1 VTRSRTDTGFF
12 LVDQALDMLY
22 NAYAQITAKCSSENH
37 HAYALFMHVKDD
49 RIERASYSRGSHK
62 IQYESATREVQTAIE
77 LYCAF
82 ATGKSLEQVTGA
94 GLLEIA
100 AAHGHG
106 AAGLDLKSV
115 RERLA
120 TLGPG
125 GPEGPEAMEPLR
137 RELGDVV
144 FSLLFGGAV
153 PFVLFNW
160 AAVNLQ
166 LKRIVESVL
175 GVGPRDRIHFRDV
188 REMYALLE
196 ALHGQPMLSRRG
208 RGLELGVRSLHLNK
222 VDESSLR
229 SAYQRDTYDFFLA
242 EAEERGFLSH
252 FEVA

>member
-1 VTRSRTDTGFF
+1 MTRNRTDTGIH
-12 LVDQALDMLY
+12 LVDRALDVLY

-37 HAYALFMHVKDD
+37 HAYALFMHVKDH
-49 RIERASYSRGSHK
+49 RIERACYSRGSSK

-82 ATGKSLEQVTGA
+82 AAGKSLEQVTHA
-94 GLLEIA
+94 GLPEIA
-100 AAHGHG
+100 AAHGH
-106 AAGLDLKSV
+106 ADVDLKSLS
-115 RERLA
+115 ERVA
-120 TLGPG
+120 TLSSDQMA
-125 GPEGPEAMEPLR
+125 PEDMAPLR
-137 RELGDVV
+137 GELGEVV

-166 LKRIVESVL
+166 LKRTVETVL
-175 GVGPRDRIHFRDV
+175 GVGPRDRVLFRDV

-196 ALHGQPMLSRRG
+196 ALHGQAILSRRG
-208 RGLELGVRSLHLNK
+208 RALELGVRSLHLNT

-229 SAYQRDTYDFFLA
+229 SAYQRDTYDTFLA
-242 EAEERGFLSH
+242 EAEARGFLSH